1 MACMPKRVLFLTILL
16 FFIGAS
22 AAPLMATETRVGS
35 MGGVGMYTRDNS
47 NIFYFP
53 GTLYAYKNQVVGE
66 LRVQALDNSYSVGVH
81 YPARKQCVIG
91 AYLNRPIRLAP
102 ALDEFGIENVTLDQ
116 STDLLYGRQMANF
129 DFGFRLSFGFDSYDD
144 GDTGILK
151 EEESARY
158 IGLAA
163 GISNSVMDLGVQFEM
178 PSAKWEQDTFS
189 IKWGGTAL
197 GANGRLFYGGE
208 TQIVPVGTF
217 YMASGSV
224 KFTPDP
230 DPTAK
235 VDYSA
240 MNVGVG
246 IGFNRKINEDNL
258 LVMAIELFG
267 MSSYKIEPK
276 DTTNYIDYYNQSILT
291 MPGLYMGVESKI
303 KPWLTGRIGAAQ
315 TYQKYTNKT
324 RNYAPE
330 IITETLYE
338 SSATVSNFNVSFGLG
353 FHFGDFD
360 IDAAINEGFFFD
372 GPYFLSGENNSM
384 ANRLSVTYNF

>member
-1 MACMPKRVLFLTILL
+1 MAYMPKRILYLTILL

-22 AAPLMATETRVGS
+22 IAPLMATETRVGS

-53 GTLYAYKNQVVGE
+53 GTLYAYKSQVIGE
-66 LRVQALDNSYSVGVH
+66 LRSEGADNSYSIGIH
-81 YPARKQCVIG
+81 YPASKRFMIG

-102 ALDEFGIENVTLDQ
+102 NLDEFGIENVTLNQ

-129 DFGFRLSFGFDSYDD
+129 DFGFRLSFGFDGYTSA
-144 GDTGILK
+144 DTGILK
-151 EEESARY
+151 EEETARY
-158 IGLAA
+158 IGLAT

-189 IKWGGTAL
+189 IKWGGTAF
-197 GANGRLFYGGE
+197 GGNGRLFYGE
-208 TQIVPVGTF
+208 KTQIVPVGTF
-217 YMASGSV
+217 YMASGSA
-224 KFTPDP
+224 KFTPDS

-235 VDYSA
+235 IDFSA

-246 IGFNRKINEDNL
+246 VGVNHHINDDNL

-267 MSSYKIEPK
+267 MTKYKIEPK
-276 DTTNYIDYYNQSILT
+276 DTTNYYDYYDQSILT

-315 TYQKYTNKT
+315 TYQKYTNKSRYNPT
-324 RNYAPE
+324 M
-330 IITETLYE
+330 ITETLYE
-338 SSATVSNFNVSFGLG
+338 SSYRTSDFDVSFGLG

-360 IDAAINEGFFFD
+360 IDAAINERLFFD
-372 GPYFLSGENNSM
+372 GPYFLSGEDNSM